1 MKGGRGKDGGD
12 ITSPKY
18 QEKYQVGTSPKLR
31 TVHISEKKCAHVIC
45 PKVRGKEEE
54 EEEEEEEEKEEEEE
68 EEEEKEEE
76 EEEEEEELE
85 EEELEK
91 KGSEEAHNQMPTIL

>member
-1 MKGGRGKDGGD
+1 MDTPLRGD

-31 TVHISEKKCAHVIC
+31 TVHISEKNVHVIC

-54 EEEEEEEEKEEEEE
+54 EEEEEKED
-68 EEEEKEEE
+68 
-76 EEEEEEELE
+76 

>member
-1 MKGGRGKDGGD
+1 MQDLHVVLSGRHHISKISGK
-12 ITSPKY
+12 IS
-18 QEKYQVGTSPKLR
+18 SW
-31 TVHISEKKCAHVIC
+31 HISEIKNSAYLRKKCAHVIC

-54 EEEEEEEEKEEEEE
+54 ED
-68 EEEEKEEE
+68 
-76 EEEEEEELE
+76 EEEEEELEEEE